1 MNNGIEE
8 LLVLL
13 NNMIQDSWTVPLSG
27 DRCVIERE
35 KALDLIDEIRENLPS
50 ELKQARSIVE
60 SRNEVLAAA
69 KRESE
74 AVKRQAEEKARTLV
88 SENEIV
94 IAARQRAGEMIN
106 AAETKSTLIVK
117 AANDYIEQALRRTEE
132 AVSGTMD
139 GLKTA
144 RAQIGSLQA
153 QQAKQQQQ

>member
-1 MNNGIEE
+1 MNNNIEE

-35 KALDLIDEIRENLPS
+35 KALDIIDDIRENLPT

-69 KRESE
+69 KREAE
-74 AVKRQAEEKARTLV
+74 ALKRQAEERARTMV

-94 IAARQRAGEMIN
+94 VSSRQRAAEMVN
-106 AAETKSTLIVK
+106 AAETKSNQIVK
-117 AANDYIEQALRRTEE
+117 AANDYIDAVLRKTEE
-132 AVSGTMD
+132 SVAATMSE
-139 GLKTA
+139 LKAA
-144 RAQIGSLQA
+144 RAGMGNLQA
-153 QQAKQQQQ
+153 PGKE

>member
-27 DRCVIERE
+27 DRCVIERG
-35 KALDLIDEIRENLPS
+35 KALDIIDEIRENLPS

-69 KRESE
+69 KREAE
-74 AVKRQAEEKARTLV
+74 AIKRQAEERARAMV

-94 IAARQRAGEMIN
+94 VSSRQRAGEMIN
-106 AAETKSTLIVK
+106 AAETKSAQIVK
-117 AANDYIEQALRRTEE
+117 AANDYIDLALKRTEE

-139 GLKTA
+139 GLKAA
-144 RAQIGSLQA
+144 RAQMGSIQSPP
-153 QQAKQQQQ
+153 AKQQ